1 MLNEIIKGISMALNA
16 AFGDGYEI
24 YQNDVE
30 QGLKEPC
37 FLIAVLQPEIT
48 PMLGRRFIKRNP
60 FDIQYF
66 PTNPRNNAEMFT
78 VAETMMEALDFITL
92 PSGDLLHG
100 TSVNYEIVDNTK
112 TITGTIDEVRAVEQ
126 AVFLI
131 LNVERYE
138 WLIYSWNYGFEKK
151 SLIGKPVDFCIP
163 EIERRVKEALLQDDR
178 ITAVENFQFE
188 VNKKKVLTTFTVI
201 SIFGPIFTEMEVET

>member
-16 AFGDGYEI
+16 VFGDEYEI

-30 QGLKEPC
+30 QGLKESC
-37 FLIAVLQPEIT
+37 FLITVLQPEIT

-100 TSVNYEIVDNTK
+100 TSVNYEIVDNVLHFFVNYNLPMIRPAEETYME
-112 TITGTIDEVRAVEQ
+112 TLETEVGTIGGD
-126 AVFLI
+126 
-131 LNVERYE
+131 
-138 WLIYSWNYGFEKK
+138 
-151 SLIGKPVDFCIP
+151 
-163 EIERRVKEALLQDDR
+163 
-178 ITAVENFQFE
+178 
-188 VNKKKVLTTFTVI
+188 
-201 SIFGPIFTEMEVET
+201 

>member
-78 VAETMMEALDFITL
+78 VAEKLMECLTQISL
-92 PSGDLLHG
+92 PNGDLLHG
-100 TSVNYEIVDNTK
+100 TGMNYEVVDDVLHFMVNFNLTLIRPYEEPYME
-112 TITGTIDEVRAVEQ
+112 TLDTDVGTV
-126 AVFLI
+126 
-131 LNVERYE
+131 
-138 WLIYSWNYGFEKK
+138 GG
-151 SLIGKPVDFCIP
+151 GK
-163 EIERRVKEALLQDDR
+163 
-178 ITAVENFQFE
+178 
-188 VNKKKVLTTFTVI
+188 
-201 SIFGPIFTEMEVET
+201 

>member
-100 TSVNYEIVDNTK
+100 TSVNYEIVDNVLHFFVNYNLPMIRPAEETYME
-112 TITGTIDEVRAVEQ
+112 TLETEVGTIGGIKNAYDQNQKAQDSGSGPACFQCPGFHQKKYPDLPAIRQ
-126 AVFLI
+126 A
-131 LNVERYE
+131 
-138 WLIYSWNYGFEKK
+138 
-151 SLIGKPVDFCIP
+151 
-163 EIERRVKEALLQDDR
+163 A
-178 ITAVENFQFE
+178 
-188 VNKKKVLTTFTVI
+188 
-201 SIFGPIFTEMEVET
+201 